1 MSDNTPGSQGGS
13 PYGQN
18 QPQYGEQSGS
28 PYGQNQPQYGEQSGS
43 PYEQQG
49 TSPYGGQGTS
59 PYGQQNPPGAP
70 TDNPGRVLGIV
81 GFILAIFIAPVGLVI
96 SIIAFVK
103 SRKAGM
109 GNGLALA
116 GSIIG
121 ALFTILGVLGAI
133 VLGAFF
139 TELAQQLT
147 EACEGLPSG
156 TPVTIEGQP
165 VDCP

>member
-1 MSDNTPGSQGGS
+1 MSDNTPGSQGSS

-18 QPQYGEQSGS
+18 QPRYGEQSTS
-28 PYGQNQPQYGEQSGS
+28 SYG
-43 PYEQQG
+43 QQG
-49 TSPYGGQGTS
+49 TSPYGEQGTS
-59 PYGQQNPPGAP
+59 PYGQQDPGMAPYPGQQTPQGAP

-81 GFILAIFIAPVGLVI
+81 GFILAIFIAPVGLII
-96 SIIAFVK
+96 SIIAFVR

-116 GSIIG
+116 GIIIG

-133 VLGAFF
+133 ALGALFA
-139 TELAQQLT
+139 EVAQQLT
-147 EACEGLPSG
+147 QACEGLPSG
-156 TPVTIEGQP
+156 TSVTIEGQA